1 MKKTEKTV
9 RIAHTV
15 KRTPFSASVLFHRE
29 ARRWV
34 QVLMSGV
41 RYLDAAGWLSVPEHV
56 RQLKGL
62 QQQTAVF
69 MTLTGEEADR
79 PRRQQQ
85 WQYLQQHCA
94 PLPGEVLVFIGGAIS
109 ISVYRPVSGSD
120 MPARLCTCISVGCW
134 PASAV
139 RTGRY
144 PPDYR
149 DTGITGDVPVTT
161 RNIFSACH

>member
-94 PLPGEVLVFIGGAIS
+94 PLPGEVLVFIGRSHQYLCLQACLGERYAGAVVHLYLS
-109 ISVYRPVSGSD
+109 RLLARFGSTHRAVS
-120 MPARLCTCISVGCW
+120 A
-134 PASAV
+134 
-139 RTGRY
+139 
-144 PPDYR
+144 
-149 DTGITGDVPVTT
+149 
-161 RNIFSACH
+161 